1 MASVALRSAGS
12 CEYSVG
18 NLWASGGL
26 LDIYTVF
33 GVYLSKG
40 AWLALGRRLGRGPE
54 ELRAIEGRTGER
66 MRCGRTDRDE
76 GGLLGLGKTRW
87 TMAGAPS
94 RRAETWRAA
103 FV

>member
-1 MASVALRSAGS
+1 M
-12 CEYSVG
+12 
-18 NLWASGGL
+18 WASGGL

-40 AWLALGRRLGRGPE
+40 AWLAVGRSLGWGPE

-66 MRCGRTDRDE
+66 MLCGRTDRDE
-76 GGLLGLGKTRW
+76 GGVLGLDNGRR
-87 TMAGAPS
+87 TMAGAAS